1 MFNFCEC
8 PASLY
13 LQQVQDKKN
22 KAHFFVVKFVFF
34 PFVGLSNSAGSFSSP
49 SLSGP
54 SKSAKSTTRP
64 FCCRNSDNDEAD
76 DDDEYDAGDDDDDVE
91 SRRGD
96 RSPQPGLVL
105 ISRTRKRIVFFRCR
119 KAVLGS
125 GSVRIHILLPDL
137 EYFFILI
144 RIRMDSHKILMFPNY
159 GFFHSY
165 IV

>member
-1 MFNFCEC
+1 MLLMIICLIFVNVLRHFTY
-8 PASLY
+8 SRFKI
-13 LQQVQDKKN
+13 KKN

-96 RSPQPGLVL
+96 RSP
-105 ISRTRKRIVFFRCR
+105 
-119 KAVLGS
+119 
-125 GSVRIHILLPDL
+125 
-137 EYFFILI
+137 
-144 RIRMDSHKILMFPNY
+144 
-159 GFFHSY
+159 
-165 IV
+165 